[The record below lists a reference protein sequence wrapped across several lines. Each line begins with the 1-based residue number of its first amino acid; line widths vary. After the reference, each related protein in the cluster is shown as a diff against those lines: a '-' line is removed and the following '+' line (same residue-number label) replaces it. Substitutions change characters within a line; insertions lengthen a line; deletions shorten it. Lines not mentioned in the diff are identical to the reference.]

1 MSIVGVTKGYAE
13 YFVLSRFDLVLKLV
27 INSKTISLYDLREL
41 PLFVQHSILTK
52 IYSRRY
58 SGPRIWLGMTGI
70 CPYGTATLKTTT
82 FAT

>member
-41 PLFVQHSILTK
+41 SLFCSTFHLNKKFILDGILDLK
-52 IYSRRY
+52 
-58 SGPRIWLGMTGI
+58 SGL
-70 CPYGTATLKTTT
+70 A
-82 FAT
+82 